1 MQPVDPLEFRI
12 ASAHLAEDV
21 YVVTLAGELDLA
33 NVGDID
39 RELSAI
45 GEEGA
50 RRVIVD
56 LLEVPFIESRTLGV
70 LLHHAQRLRME
81 GGELTLVSDDAR
93 VMRVIEIT
101 GLTGH
106 FAHERT
112 LSRAIDGA
120 LAEMI
125 G

>member
-1 MQPVDPLEFRI
+1 MDPFEFRI
-12 ASAHLAEDV
+12 ASAHVVEDV
-21 YVVTLAGELDLA
+21 YVVTLSGELDLA

-39 RELSAI
+39 RELSGI

-50 RRVIVD
+50 RHVIVD

-70 LLHHAQRLRME
+70 LLHHARRLRME

-93 VMRVIEIT
+93 VLRVIEIT
-101 GLTGH
+101 GLGGH
-106 FAHERT
+106 FALERS

-120 LAEMI
+120 LAEVI

>member
-1 MQPVDPLEFRI
+1 VVGVDPLEFRI
-12 ASAHLAEDV
+12 ASAHVADDV
-21 YVVTLAGELDLA
+21 WVVTLAGELDLA

-39 RELSAI
+39 GELNAI

-70 LLHHAQRLRME
+70 LLHHARRLRTD
-81 GGELTLVSDDAR
+81 GGDLTLVSDDAR
-93 VMRVIEIT
+93 VLRVIEIT
-101 GLTGH
+101 GLGSQ
-106 FAHERT
+106 FRLERT
-112 LSRAIDGA
+112 LAAAVDGA
-120 LAEMI
+120 LVEAI